1 MKTITIT
8 VDDNASA
15 VTIMQ
20 AVVDALAKHPGAA
33 AADDWR
39 HEGGYPKIKVFEGAA
54 LMLQAPINPDW
65 VPSTIARVLGKD
77 GRFVDD
83 PAVPPGARSPAGYPT
98 AGGRVMFGVEAFSND
113 TELATWRAA
122 VAAQGN
128 GGGLDAERQATL
140 QPGQVD
146 VKAIPRDQLEG
157 LLVAIARNEVGL
169 SARYGPTKLLHELSA
184 FMTAAGITD
193 DGTGHVVPPA
203 SFPEL
208 ADMTV
213 ERAKQLAG
221 LA

>member
-1 MKTITIT
+1 MKTIIIT

-15 VTIMQ
+15 VTILQ
-20 AVVDALAKHPGAA
+20 AVVTALAQSPAA
-33 AADDWR
+33 ATGDDWR
-39 HEGGYPKIKVFEGAA
+39 HEGGYPKIKTFAGAA
-54 LMLQAPINPDW
+54 LMLQTPIAPDW
-65 VPSTIARVLGKD
+65 IPSTMARTLGTQ

-83 PAVPPGARSPAGYPT
+83 PAVPPGARSPAGYPI
-98 AGGRVMFGVEAFSND
+98 AGDRVMFEDEAFAND
-113 TELATWRAA
+113 TELATWRKA
-122 VAAQGN
+122 VAEQGN
-128 GGGLDAERQATL
+128 QGNLDAERQATL

-146 VKAIPRDQLEG
+146 VKSISREQLEG

-169 SARYGPTKLLHELSA
+169 SERYGPTKLMHELSA
-184 FMTAAGITD
+184 FMPSGIKD